1 MSSLILLSAYMNPV
15 LTELSIQK
23 NHVKRSSINTLKQLL
38 YNQTN
43 KILEIDIS
51 GSIDISNN
59 LEKIIYNFGNIK
71 GMRDANGER
80 LGSKLKSL
88 DLSNI

>member
-1 MSSLILLSAYMNPV
+1 M
-15 LTELSIQK
+15 
-23 NHVKRSSINTLKQLL
+23 L

-43 KILEIDIS
+43 KILELDIS

-59 LEKIIYNFGNIK
+59 LEKLIYNFGNLK
-71 GMRDANGER
+71 GMRDLNGDR

>member
-1 MSSLILLSAYMNPV
+1 MSSLFILSAFMNPV
-15 LTELSIQK
+15 LSEISIQK
-23 NHVKRSSINTLKQLL
+23 NNIKKSSINTLIQML

-43 KILEIDIS
+43 KILELDIS

-59 LEKIIYNFGNIK
+59 LEKLIYNFGNLK
-71 GMRDANGER
+71 GIRDVNGDR

>member
-1 MSSLILLSAYMNPV
+1 MI
-15 LTELSIQK
+15 
-23 NHVKRSSINTLKQLL
+23 QLL

-43 KILEIDIS
+43 KILELDIS

-59 LEKIIYNFGNIK
+59 LEKLIYNFGNLK
-71 GMRDANGER
+71 GIRDVNGDR

>member
-1 MSSLILLSAYMNPV
+1 MNPV
-15 LTELSIQK
+15 LTEISIQK
-23 NHVKRSSINTLKQLL
+23 NNIKKSSINTLIQML

-43 KILEIDIS
+43 KILELDIS

-59 LEKIIYNFGNIK
+59 LEKLIYNFGNLK
-71 GMRDANGER
+71 GMRDVSGDR
-80 LGSKLKSL
+80 LGFKLKSL

>member
-1 MSSLILLSAYMNPV
+1 MSSLFILSAFMNPF
-15 LTELSIQK
+15 LTEISIQK
-23 NHVKRSSINTLKQLL
+23 NNIKKSSINTLIQML

-43 KILEIDIS
+43 KILELDIS

-59 LEKIIYNFGNIK
+59 LEKLIYNFGNLK
-71 GMRDANGER
+71 GIRDVNGDR

>member
-1 MSSLILLSAYMNPV
+1 MI
-15 LTELSIQK
+15 
-23 NHVKRSSINTLKQLL
+23 QLL

-43 KILEIDIS
+43 KILELDIS

-59 LEKIIYNFGNIK
+59 LEKLIYNFGNLK
-71 GMRDANGER
+71 GMRDLNGDR

>member
-1 MSSLILLSAYMNPV
+1 MNPV
-15 LTELSIQK
+15 LSEISIQK
-23 NHVKRSSINTLKQLL
+23 NNIKKSSINTLIQML

-43 KILEIDIS
+43 KILELDIS

-59 LEKIIYNFGNIK
+59 LEKLIYNFGNLK
-71 GMRDANGER
+71 GIRDVNGDR

>member
-1 MSSLILLSAYMNPV
+1 MNPV

-43 KILEIDIS
+43 KILELDIS

-71 GMRDANGER
+71 GMRDVNGER

>member
-1 MSSLILLSAYMNPV
+1 
-15 LTELSIQK
+15 
-23 NHVKRSSINTLKQLL
+23 LL

-43 KILEIDIS
+43 KILELDIS

-59 LEKIIYNFGNIK
+59 LEKLIYNFGNLK
-71 GMRDANGER
+71 GMRDLNGDR

>member
-1 MSSLILLSAYMNPV
+1 
-15 LTELSIQK
+15 
-23 NHVKRSSINTLKQLL
+23 
-38 YNQTN
+38 
-43 KILEIDIS
+43 
-51 GSIDISNN
+51 

-71 GMRDANGER
+71 GMKDVNGER

>member
-1 MSSLILLSAYMNPV
+1 
-15 LTELSIQK
+15 
-23 NHVKRSSINTLKQLL
+23 LL

-43 KILEIDIS
+43 KILELDIS

-59 LEKIIYNFGNIK
+59 LEKLIYNFGNLK
-71 GMRDANGER
+71 GMRDVNGDR

>member
-1 MSSLILLSAYMNPV
+1 MI
-15 LTELSIQK
+15 
-23 NHVKRSSINTLKQLL
+23 QLL

-43 KILEIDIS
+43 KILELDIS

-59 LEKIIYNFGNIK
+59 LEKLIYNFGNLK
-71 GMRDANGER
+71 GMRDVNGDR

>member
-1 MSSLILLSAYMNPV
+1 LI
-15 LTELSIQK
+15 
-23 NHVKRSSINTLKQLL
+23 QLL

-43 KILEIDIS
+43 KILELDIS

-59 LEKIIYNFGNIK
+59 LEKLIYNFGNLK
-71 GMRDANGER
+71 GIRDVNGDR

>member
-1 MSSLILLSAYMNPV
+1 M
-15 LTELSIQK
+15 
-23 NHVKRSSINTLKQLL
+23 L

-43 KILEIDIS
+43 KILELDIS

-59 LEKIIYNFGNIK
+59 LEKLIYNFGNLK
-71 GMRDANGER
+71 GMRDVNGDR